1 MRISSVSS
9 VKTNQMT
16 LKSKEYNH
24 GCKKEET
31 RREADVPASRSRL
44 ELLEAINKSKS
55 VMDDTL
61 ECGSAWCHDVHDA
74 NNKLREIARK
84 LGYKQENWY
93 CQFTL

>member
-1 MRISSVSS
+1 MVAKKKV
-9 VKTNQMT
+9 VK
-16 LKSKEYNH
+16 K
-24 GCKKEET
+24 
-31 RREADVPASRSRL
+31 PAEKQTFLRPEHRL

-93 CQFTL
+93 SDFTI